1 MSVISY
7 HKLELQIALDPSDP
21 RHVLPLIRPH
31 HRRILDV
38 GCGMGQTLMALH
50 VGPKCQAWGVDVDA
64 VAVAAGLKM
73 VPDNIHLAVAAGENL
88 PFPDRHFDFVFSRG
102 SLPYMH
108 LSQVMSEIER
118 VLDVDGEFWATMHP
132 PKYLLRRLY
141 TDLVHFNVRAIFSR
155 IFVSLNG
162 MILAIFGLQI
172 RLSGS
177 CETVQT
183 KKRMRRLI
191 EAAGLRPLP
200 FEHSRSMII
209 RATKKQR

>member
-1 MSVISY
+1 
-7 HKLELQIALDPSDP
+7 
-21 RHVLPLIRPH
+21 
-31 HRRILDV
+31 
-38 GCGMGQTLMALH
+38 LH

-141 TDLVHFNVRAIFSR
+141 TDLVHFNVRAILSR